1 MMMPIFV
8 FTRLHHGLAVAERA
22 LDPTSTNVLIVC
34 SVVRTRAEVALR
46 RLRLVTCSAS
56 VAPDV
61 QRRHA
66 GSITKHHLAG
76 ACVSTGCALK
86 FANSRPVFDQA
97 SLLAL
102 CFFRWRWRSVLLG
115 TVRLDFFQK
124 IRNSTAAASD
134 IYCESYIRLVKS
146 LFSLVFQAHSIQ
158 YFFNWASTC
167 QQEQTSFPYKNTL
180 RPCRTT
186 LFPMLLDRS

>member
-97 SLLAL
+97 SL
-102 CFFRWRWRSVLLG
+102 
-115 TVRLDFFQK
+115 
-124 IRNSTAAASD
+124 ASP
-134 IYCESYIRLVKS
+134 L
-146 LFSLVFQAHSIQ
+146 LFSLAVA
-158 YFFNWASTC
+158 
-167 QQEQTSFPYKNTL
+167 L
-180 RPCRTT
+180 RSLGYRKTR
-186 LFPMLLDRS
+186 LFPEDSEFNCRCK